1 MGLLT
6 PRNYKKHKTTDMV
19 FPSSGGFTNVLAT
32 LIGGKPIGYVPA
44 SQAMKNVNIYSAINR
59 ISSDIASAHFK
70 TENTA
75 ALNKLERP
83 SNLISRFSFWQG
95 SLMQLALSG
104 NDYIPLVGRNWEHVP
119 NSDVQIEYLPGNKGI
134 VYKVMGNN
142 ERPEMTLSQDQMLHF
157 RLMPDP
163 SYRFLI
169 GRSPLDSLQNALT
182 IDDKSTQSNLDNLTN
197 QMNPSGKLKISN
209 FINDN
214 QDLEDARDM
223 FEKANSGKN
232 SGRLMTL
239 PDGFDYEQFEM
250 KTDVFKA
257 LVENAA
263 FSADQISKAFGVP
276 SDILGGGTSTE
287 SQHSNK
293 DQIKALY
300 LMNLNTYVHPI
311 VDELALKL
319 HAPDLELDIKDMLD
333 VDDSL
338 MISQVSTLAKSGVLG
353 QEQAEYMLKRSG
365 FLPDNLPKY
374 VPGVIVKG
382 GEQNADKD

>member
-6 PRNYKKHKTTDMV
+6 PRNFKKNKTANMV
-19 FPSSGGFTNVLAT
+19 YPSSGSFTNALAT

-44 SQAMKNVNIYSAINR
+44 SQALKNVNVYSAINR

-70 TENTA
+70 TENA
-75 ALNKLERP
+75 ATLNKLERP
-83 SNLISRFSFWQG
+83 SNIISRFSFWQG
-95 SLMQLALSG
+95 TLMQLALSG

-119 NSDVQIEYLPGNKGI
+119 NSDVQIEYLPGNNGI
-134 VYKVMGNN
+134 VYKVMENN
-142 ERPEMTLSQDQMLHF
+142 DRPKMTLTQDQMLHF

-169 GRSPLDSLQNALT
+169 GRSPLESLQNALT
-182 IDDKSTQSNLDNLTN
+182 IDDKSTQSNLNNLSN
-197 QMNPSGKLKISN
+197 QMNPAGKLKIENYIS
-209 FINDN
+209 DG
-214 QDLEDARDM
+214 QDLEDARDA
-223 FEKANSGKN
+223 FEKANSGEN

-239 PDGFDYEQFEM
+239 PSGFDYEQFEM

-300 LMNLNTYVHPI
+300 LMNLNTYIHPI
-311 VDELALKL
+311 LDELALKL

-338 MISQVSTLAKSGVLG
+338 MVSQIANLVDNGALG
-353 QEQAEYMLKRSG
+353 QAQGEYMLKRSG
-365 FLPDNLPKY
+365 FLPNNLPKFE
-374 VPGVIVKG
+374 PLKG
-382 GEQNADKD
+382 GEQNADQD

>member
-6 PRNYKKHKTTDMV
+6 PRNYEKNKTTNMV
-19 FPSSGGFTNVLAT
+19 YPSSGSFTNTLAT

-44 SQAMKNVNIYSAINR
+44 SQALKNVNVYSAINR

-75 ALNKLERP
+75 TLNKLERP
-83 SNLISRFSFWQG
+83 SNIISRFSFWQG
-95 SLMQLALSG
+95 TLMQLALSG

-119 NSDVQIEYLPGNKGI
+119 NSDVQIEYLPGNNGI
-134 VYKVMGNN
+134 VYKVMENN
-142 ERPEMTLSQDQMLHF
+142 DRPKMTLTQDQMLHF

-169 GRSPLDSLQNALT
+169 GRSPLESLQNALT
-182 IDDKSTQSNLDNLTN
+182 IDDKSTQSNLNNLSN
-197 QMNPSGKLKISN
+197 QMNPAGKLKI
-209 FINDN
+209 DN
-214 QDLEDARDM
+214 YIGDGQDLEDARDA
-223 FEKANSGKN
+223 FEKANSGEN

-239 PDGFDYEQFEM
+239 PSGFDYEQFEM

-293 DQIKALY
+293 DQMKNLY
-300 LMNLNTYVHPI
+300 LMNLNTYVNPI
-311 VDELALKL
+311 IDELALKL

-338 MISQVSTLAKSGVLG
+338 MVAQVSELVDKGALG
-353 QEQAEYMLKRSG
+353 QEQAEFLLKRTG
-365 FLPDNLPKY
+365 FLPENLPEFKLL
-374 VPGVIVKG
+374 KG
-382 GEQNADKD
+382 GDSNADQD

>member
-6 PRNYKKHKTTDMV
+6 PRNHKKHKTTNMV
-19 FPSSGGFTNVLAT
+19 YPSSVSFTNTLAT

-44 SQAMKNVNIYSAINR
+44 SQALKNVNVYSAINR

-75 ALNKLERP
+75 TLNKLERP
-83 SNLISRFSFWQG
+83 SNIISRFSFWQG
-95 SLMQLALSG
+95 TLMQLALSG

-119 NSDVQIEYLPGNKGI
+119 NSDVQIEYLPGNNGI
-134 VYKVMGNN
+134 VYKVMENN
-142 ERPEMTLSQDQMLHF
+142 DRPKMTLTQDQMLHF

-169 GRSPLDSLQNALT
+169 GRSPLESLQNALT
-182 IDDKSTQSNLDNLTN
+182 IDDKSTQSNLNNLSN
-197 QMNPSGKLKISN
+197 QMNPAGKLKI
-209 FINDN
+209 DN
-214 QDLEDARDM
+214 YIGDGQDLEDARDA
-223 FEKANSGKN
+223 FEKANSGEN

-239 PDGFDYEQFEM
+239 PSGFDYEQFEM

-300 LMNLNTYVHPI
+300 LMNLNTYIHPI
-311 VDELALKL
+311 LDELALKL

-338 MISQVSTLAKSGVLG
+338 MVSQIANLVDNGALG
-353 QEQAEYMLKRSG
+353 QAQGEYMLKRSG
-365 FLPDNLPKY
+365 FLPNNLPKFE
-374 VPGVIVKG
+374 PLKG
-382 GEQNADKD
+382 GEQNADQD

>member
-6 PRNYKKHKTTDMV
+6 PRNYKKHKTTNMV
-19 FPSSGGFTNVLAT
+19 YPSSGSFTNALAT

-44 SQAMKNVNIYSAINR
+44 SQALKNVNVYSAINR

-75 ALNKLERP
+75 TLNKLERP
-83 SNLISRFSFWQG
+83 SNVISRFSFWQG
-95 SLMQLALSG
+95 TLMQLALSG

-119 NSDVQIEYLPGNKGI
+119 NSDVQIEYLPGNNGI
-134 VYKVMGNN
+134 VYKVMENN
-142 ERPEMTLSQDQMLHF
+142 DRPKMTLTQDQMLHF

-169 GRSPLDSLQNALT
+169 GRSPLESLQNALT
-182 IDDKSTQSNLDNLTN
+182 IDDKSTQSNLNNLSN
-197 QMNPSGKLKISN
+197 QMNPAGKLKI
-209 FINDN
+209 DN
-214 QDLEDARDM
+214 YIGDGQDLEDARDA
-223 FEKANSGKN
+223 FEKANSGEN

-239 PDGFDYEQFEM
+239 PSGFDYEQFEM

-300 LMNLNTYVHPI
+300 LMNLNTYIHPI
-311 VDELALKL
+311 LDELALKL

-338 MISQVSTLAKSGVLG
+338 MVSQIASLVDNGALG
-353 QEQAEYMLKRSG
+353 QAQGEYMLKRSG
-365 FLPDNLPKY
+365 FLPNNLPKFE
-374 VPGVIVKG
+374 PLKG
-382 GEQNADKD
+382 GEQNADQD

>member
-6 PRNYKKHKTTDMV
+6 PRNHKKNKTTNMV
-19 FPSSGGFTNVLAT
+19 YPSSGSFTNTLAT

-44 SQAMKNVNIYSAINR
+44 SHALKNVNVYSAINR

-75 ALNKLERP
+75 TLNKLERP
-83 SNLISRFSFWQG
+83 SNIISRFSFWQG
-95 SLMQLALSG
+95 TLMQLALSG

-119 NSDVQIEYLPGNKGI
+119 NSDVQIEYLPGNNGI
-134 VYKVMGNN
+134 VYKVMENN
-142 ERPEMTLSQDQMLHF
+142 DRPKMTLTQDQMLHF

-169 GRSPLDSLQNALT
+169 GRSPLESLQNALT
-182 IDDKSTQSNLDNLTN
+182 IDDKSTQSNLNNLSN
-197 QMNPSGKLKISN
+197 QMNPAGKLKI
-209 FINDN
+209 DN
-214 QDLEDARDM
+214 YIGDGQDLEDARDA
-223 FEKANSGKN
+223 FEKANSGEN

-239 PDGFDYEQFEM
+239 PSGFDYEQFEM

-300 LMNLNTYVHPI
+300 LMNLNTYIHPI
-311 VDELALKL
+311 LDELALKL

-338 MISQVSTLAKSGVLG
+338 MVSQIANLVDNGALG
-353 QEQAEYMLKRSG
+353 QAQGEYMLKRSG
-365 FLPDNLPKY
+365 FLPNNLPKFE
-374 VPGVIVKG
+374 PLKG
-382 GEQNADKD
+382 GEQNADQD

>member
-6 PRNYKKHKTTDMV
+6 PRNFKKNKTTNMV
-19 FPSSGGFTNVLAT
+19 YPSSGSFTNALAT

-44 SQAMKNVNIYSAINR
+44 SQALKNVNVYSAINR

-75 ALNKLERP
+75 TLNKLERP
-83 SNLISRFSFWQG
+83 SNIISRFSFWQG
-95 SLMQLALSG
+95 TLMQLALSG

-119 NSDVQIEYLPGNKGI
+119 NSDVQIEYLPGNNGI
-134 VYKVMGNN
+134 VYKVMENN
-142 ERPEMTLSQDQMLHF
+142 DRPKMTLTQDQMLHF

-169 GRSPLDSLQNALT
+169 GRSPLESLQNALT
-182 IDDKSTQSNLDNLTN
+182 IDDKSTQSNLNNLSN
-197 QMNPSGKLKISN
+197 QMNPAGKLKI
-209 FINDN
+209 DN
-214 QDLEDARDM
+214 YIGDGRDLEDARDA
-223 FEKANSGKN
+223 FEKANSGEN

-239 PDGFDYEQFEM
+239 PSGFDYEQFEM

-300 LMNLNTYVHPI
+300 LMNLNTYIHPI
-311 VDELALKL
+311 LDELALKL

-338 MISQVSTLAKSGVLG
+338 MVSQIANLVDNGALG
-353 QEQAEYMLKRSG
+353 QAQGEYMLKRSG
-365 FLPDNLPKY
+365 FLPNNLPKFE
-374 VPGVIVKG
+374 PLKG
-382 GEQNADKD
+382 GEQNANQD

>member
-6 PRNYKKHKTTDMV
+6 PRNFKKNKTTNMV
-19 FPSSGGFTNVLAT
+19 YPSSGSFTNALAT

-44 SQAMKNVNIYSAINR
+44 SQALKNVNVYSAINR

-75 ALNKLERP
+75 TLNKLERP
-83 SNLISRFSFWQG
+83 SNIISRFSFWQG
-95 SLMQLALSG
+95 TLMQLALSG

-119 NSDVQIEYLPGNKGI
+119 NSDVQIEYLPGNNGI
-134 VYKVMGNN
+134 VYKVMENN
-142 ERPEMTLSQDQMLHF
+142 DRPKMTLMQDQMLHF

-169 GRSPLDSLQNALT
+169 GRSPLESLQNALT
-182 IDDKSTQSNLDNLTN
+182 IDDKSTQSNLNNLSN
-197 QMNPSGKLKISN
+197 QMNPAGKLKI
-209 FINDN
+209 DN
-214 QDLEDARDM
+214 YIGDGQDLEDARDA
-223 FEKANSGKN
+223 FEKANSGEN

-239 PDGFDYEQFEM
+239 PSGFDYEQFEM

-300 LMNLNTYVHPI
+300 LMNLNTYIHPI
-311 VDELALKL
+311 LDELALKL

-338 MISQVSTLAKSGVLG
+338 MVSQIASLVDNGALG
-353 QEQAEYMLKRSG
+353 QAQGEYMLKRSG
-365 FLPDNLPKY
+365 FLPNNLPKFE
-374 VPGVIVKG
+374 PLKG
-382 GEQNADKD
+382 GEQNADQD

>member
-6 PRNYKKHKTTDMV
+6 PRNYKKNKTTDMV
-19 FPSSGGFTNVLAT
+19 YPSSGSFTNALAT

-44 SQAMKNVNIYSAINR
+44 SQALKNVNVYSAINR

-83 SNLISRFSFWQG
+83 SNVISRFSFWQG
-95 SLMQLALSG
+95 TLMQLALSG

-119 NSDVQIEYLPGNKGI
+119 NSDVQIEYLPGNNGI
-134 VYKVMGNN
+134 VYKVMENN
-142 ERPEMTLSQDQMLHF
+142 DRPKMTLTQDQMLHF

-169 GRSPLDSLQNALT
+169 GRSPLESLQNALT
-182 IDDKSTQSNLDNLTN
+182 IDDKSTQSNLNNLSN
-197 QMNPSGKLKISN
+197 QMNPAGKLKI
-209 FINDN
+209 DN
-214 QDLEDARDM
+214 YIGDGQDLEDARDA
-223 FEKANSGKN
+223 FEKANSGEN

-239 PDGFDYEQFEM
+239 PSGFDYEQFEM

-300 LMNLNTYVHPI
+300 LMNLNTYIHPI
-311 VDELALKL
+311 LDELALKL

-338 MISQVSTLAKSGVLG
+338 MVSQIANLVDNGALG
-353 QEQAEYMLKRSG
+353 QAQGEYMLKRSG
-365 FLPDNLPKY
+365 FLPNNLPKFESL
-374 VPGVIVKG
+374 KG
-382 GEQNADKD
+382 GEQNANQD

>member
-6 PRNYKKHKTTDMV
+6 PRNFKKNKTTNMV
-19 FPSSGGFTNVLAT
+19 YPSSGSFTNALAT

-44 SQAMKNVNIYSAINR
+44 SQALKNVNVYSAINR

-75 ALNKLERP
+75 TLNKLERP
-83 SNLISRFSFWQG
+83 SNIISRFSFWQG
-95 SLMQLALSG
+95 TLMQLALSG

-119 NSDVQIEYLPGNKGI
+119 NSDVQIEYLPGNNGI
-134 VYKVMGNN
+134 VYKVMENN
-142 ERPEMTLSQDQMLHF
+142 DRPKMTLTQDQMLHF

-169 GRSPLDSLQNALT
+169 GRSPLESLQNALT
-182 IDDKSTQSNLDNLTN
+182 IDDKSTQSNLNNLSN
-197 QMNPSGKLKISN
+197 QMNPAGKLKI
-209 FINDN
+209 DN
-214 QDLEDARDM
+214 YIGDGQDLEDARDA
-223 FEKANSGKN
+223 FEKANSGEN

-239 PDGFDYEQFEM
+239 PSGFDYEQFEM

-300 LMNLNTYVHPI
+300 LMNLNTYIHPI
-311 VDELALKL
+311 LDELALKL

-338 MISQVSTLAKSGVLG
+338 MVSQIANLVDNGALG
-353 QEQAEYMLKRSG
+353 QAQGEYMLKRSG
-365 FLPDNLPKY
+365 FLPNNLPKFE
-374 VPGVIVKG
+374 PLKG
-382 GEQNADKD
+382 GEQNANQD

>member
-6 PRNYKKHKTTDMV
+6 PRNYKSRKTTDMV
-19 FPSSGGFTNVLAT
+19 YPSSGSFTNALAT

-44 SQAMKNVNIYSAINR
+44 SQALKNVNVYSAINR

-75 ALNKLERP
+75 TLNKLERP
-83 SNLISRFSFWQG
+83 SNIISRFSFWQG
-95 SLMQLALSG
+95 TLMQLALSG

-119 NSDVQIEYLPGNKGI
+119 NSDVQIEYLPGNSGI
-134 VYKVMGNN
+134 VYKVMENN
-142 ERPEMTLSQDQMLHF
+142 DRPKMTLTQDQMLHF

-169 GRSPLDSLQNALT
+169 GRSPLESLQNALT
-182 IDDKSTQSNLDNLTN
+182 IDDKSTQSNLNNLSN
-197 QMNPSGKLKISN
+197 QMNPAGKLKI
-209 FINDN
+209 DN
-214 QDLEDARDM
+214 YIGDGQDLEDARDA
-223 FEKANSGKN
+223 FEKANSGEN

-239 PDGFDYEQFEM
+239 PSGFDYEQFEM

-300 LMNLNTYVHPI
+300 LMNLNTYIHPI
-311 VDELALKL
+311 LDELALKL

-338 MISQVSTLAKSGVLG
+338 MVSQIANLVDNGALG
-353 QEQAEYMLKRSG
+353 QAQGEYMLKRSG
-365 FLPDNLPKY
+365 FLPNNLPKFE
-374 VPGVIVKG
+374 PLKG
-382 GEQNADKD
+382 GEQNANQD

>member
-6 PRNYKKHKTTDMV
+6 PRNYKKHKTTNMV
-19 FPSSGGFTNVLAT
+19 YPSSGNFMNALAT

-44 SQAMKNVNIYSAINR
+44 SQALKNVNVYSAINR

-75 ALNKLERP
+75 TLNKLERP
-83 SNLISRFSFWQG
+83 SNIISRFSFWQG
-95 SLMQLALSG
+95 TLMQLALSG

-119 NSDVQIEYLPGNKGI
+119 NSDVQIEYLPGNNGI
-134 VYKVMGNN
+134 VYKVMENN
-142 ERPEMTLSQDQMLHF
+142 DRPKMTLTQDQMLHF

-169 GRSPLDSLQNALT
+169 GRSPLESLQNALT
-182 IDDKSTQSNLDNLTN
+182 IDDKSTQSNLNNLSN
-197 QMNPSGKLKISN
+197 QMNPAGKLKI
-209 FINDN
+209 DN
-214 QDLEDARDM
+214 YIGDSQDLEDARDA
-223 FEKANSGKN
+223 FEKANSGEN

-239 PDGFDYEQFEM
+239 PSGFDYEQFEM

-300 LMNLNTYVHPI
+300 LMNLNTYIHPI
-311 VDELALKL
+311 LDELALKL

-338 MISQVSTLAKSGVLG
+338 MVSQITGLVDKGALG
-353 QEQAEYMLKRSG
+353 QAQGEYMLKRSG
-365 FLPDNLPKY
+365 FLPNNLPKFE
-374 VPGVIVKG
+374 PLKG
-382 GEQNADKD
+382 GEQNADQD

>member
-6 PRNYKKHKTTDMV
+6 PRNYKKHKTTNMV
-19 FPSSGGFTNVLAT
+19 YPSSGNFTNALAT

-44 SQAMKNVNIYSAINR
+44 SQALKNVNVYSAINR

-75 ALNKLERP
+75 TLNKLERP
-83 SNLISRFSFWQG
+83 SNIISRFSFWQG
-95 SLMQLALSG
+95 TLMQLALSG

-119 NSDVQIEYLPGNKGI
+119 NSDVQIEYLPGNNGI
-134 VYKVMGNN
+134 VYKVMENN
-142 ERPEMTLSQDQMLHF
+142 DRPKMTLTQDQMLHF

-169 GRSPLDSLQNALT
+169 GRSPLESLQNALT
-182 IDDKSTQSNLDNLTN
+182 IDDKSTQSNLNNLSN
-197 QMNPSGKLKISN
+197 QMNPAGKLKI
-209 FINDN
+209 DN
-214 QDLEDARDM
+214 YIGDGQDLEDARDA
-223 FEKANSGKN
+223 FEKANSGEN

-239 PDGFDYEQFEM
+239 PSGFDYEQFEM

-263 FSADQISKAFGVP
+263 FSADQISKAFGVS

-300 LMNLNTYVHPI
+300 LMNLNTYIHPI
-311 VDELALKL
+311 LDELALKL

-338 MISQVSTLAKSGVLG
+338 MVSQITGLVDKGALG
-353 QEQAEYMLKRSG
+353 QAQGEYMLKRSG
-365 FLPDNLPKY
+365 FLPNNLPKFE
-374 VPGVIVKG
+374 PLKG
-382 GEQNADKD
+382 GEQNADQD

>member
-6 PRNYKKHKTTDMV
+6 PRNFKKNKTTNMV
-19 FPSSGGFTNVLAT
+19 YPSSGSFTNALAT

-44 SQAMKNVNIYSAINR
+44 SQALKNVNVYSAINR

-75 ALNKLERP
+75 TLNKLERP
-83 SNLISRFSFWQG
+83 SNIISRFSFWQG
-95 SLMQLALSG
+95 TLMQLALSG

-119 NSDVQIEYLPGNKGI
+119 NSDVQIEYLPGNNGI
-134 VYKVMGNN
+134 VYKVMENN
-142 ERPEMTLSQDQMLHF
+142 DRPKMTLTQDQMLHF

-169 GRSPLDSLQNALT
+169 GRSPLESLQNALT
-182 IDDKSTQSNLDNLTN
+182 IDDKSTQSNLNNLSN
-197 QMNPSGKLKISN
+197 QINPAGKLKI
-209 FINDN
+209 DN
-214 QDLEDARDM
+214 YIGDGQDLEDARDA
-223 FEKANSGKN
+223 FEKANSGEN

-239 PDGFDYEQFEM
+239 PSGFDYEQFEM

-300 LMNLNTYVHPI
+300 LMNLNTYIHPI
-311 VDELALKL
+311 LDELALKL

-338 MISQVSTLAKSGVLG
+338 MVSQIANLVDNGALG
-353 QEQAEYMLKRSG
+353 QAQGEYMLKRSG
-365 FLPDNLPKY
+365 FLPNNLPKFE
-374 VPGVIVKG
+374 PLKG
-382 GEQNADKD
+382 GEQNADQD

>member
-6 PRNYKKHKTTDMV
+6 PRNFKKNKTTNMV
-19 FPSSGGFTNVLAT
+19 YPSSGSFTNALAT
-32 LIGGKPIGYVPA
+32 FIGGKPIGYVPA
-44 SQAMKNVNIYSAINR
+44 SQALKNVNVYSAINR

-75 ALNKLERP
+75 TLNKLERP
-83 SNLISRFSFWQG
+83 SNIISRFSFWQG
-95 SLMQLALSG
+95 TLMQLALSG

-119 NSDVQIEYLPGNKGI
+119 NSDVQIEYLPGNNGI
-134 VYKVMGNN
+134 VYKVMENN
-142 ERPEMTLSQDQMLHF
+142 DRPKMTLTQGQMLHF

-169 GRSPLDSLQNALT
+169 GRSPLESLQNALT
-182 IDDKSTQSNLDNLTN
+182 IDDKSTQSNLNNLSN
-197 QMNPSGKLKISN
+197 QMNPAGKLKI
-209 FINDN
+209 DN
-214 QDLEDARDM
+214 YIGDGQDLEDARDA
-223 FEKANSGKN
+223 FEKANSGEN

-239 PDGFDYEQFEM
+239 PSGFDYEQFEM

-300 LMNLNTYVHPI
+300 LMNLNTYIHPI
-311 VDELALKL
+311 LDELALKL

-338 MISQVSTLAKSGVLG
+338 MVSQIANLVDNGALG
-353 QEQAEYMLKRSG
+353 QAQGEYMLKRSG
-365 FLPDNLPKY
+365 FLPNNLPKFE
-374 VPGVIVKG
+374 PLKG
-382 GEQNADKD
+382 GEQNADQD

>member
-6 PRNYKKHKTTDMV
+6 PRNFKKNKTTNMV
-19 FPSSGGFTNVLAT
+19 YPSSGSFTNALAT

-44 SQAMKNVNIYSAINR
+44 SQALKNVNVYSAINR

-75 ALNKLERP
+75 TLNKLERP
-83 SNLISRFSFWQG
+83 SNIISRFSFWQG
-95 SLMQLALSG
+95 TLMQLALSG

-119 NSDVQIEYLPGNKGI
+119 NSDVQIEYLPGNNGI
-134 VYKVMGNN
+134 VYKVMENN
-142 ERPEMTLSQDQMLHF
+142 DRPKMTLTQDQMLHF

-169 GRSPLDSLQNALT
+169 GRSPLESLQNALT
-182 IDDKSTQSNLDNLTN
+182 IDDKSTLSNLNNLSN
-197 QMNPSGKLKISN
+197 QMNPAGKLKI
-209 FINDN
+209 DN
-214 QDLEDARDM
+214 YIGDGQDLEDARDA
-223 FEKANSGKN
+223 FEKANSGEN

-239 PDGFDYEQFEM
+239 PSGFDYEQFEM

-300 LMNLNTYVHPI
+300 LMNLNTYIHPI
-311 VDELALKL
+311 LDELALKL

-338 MISQVSTLAKSGVLG
+338 MVSQIANLVDNGALG
-353 QEQAEYMLKRSG
+353 QAQGEYMLKRSG
-365 FLPDNLPKY
+365 FLPNNLPKFE
-374 VPGVIVKG
+374 PLKG
-382 GEQNADKD
+382 GEQNADQD

>member
-6 PRNYKKHKTTDMV
+6 PRNYKKNKTTNMV
-19 FPSSGGFTNVLAT
+19 YPSSGSFTNTLAT

-44 SQAMKNVNIYSAINR
+44 SQALKNVNVYSAINR

-75 ALNKLERP
+75 TLNKLERP
-83 SNLISRFSFWQG
+83 SNIISRFSFWQG
-95 SLMQLALSG
+95 TLMQLALSG

-119 NSDVQIEYLPGNKGI
+119 NSDVQIEYLPGNNGI
-134 VYKVMGNN
+134 VYKVMENN
-142 ERPEMTLSQDQMLHF
+142 DRPKMTLTQDQMLHF

-169 GRSPLDSLQNALT
+169 GRSPLESLQNALT
-182 IDDKSTQSNLDNLTN
+182 IDDKSTQSNLNNLSN
-197 QMNPSGKLKISN
+197 QMNPAGKLKIDN
-209 FINDN
+209 YIGND
-214 QDLEDARDM
+214 QDLEDARDA
-223 FEKANSGKN
+223 FEKANSGEN

-239 PDGFDYEQFEM
+239 PSGFDYEQFEM

-300 LMNLNTYVHPI
+300 LMNLNTYIHPI
-311 VDELALKL
+311 LDELALKL

-338 MISQVSTLAKSGVLG
+338 MVSQIANLVDNGALG
-353 QEQAEYMLKRSG
+353 QAQGEYMLKRSG
-365 FLPDNLPKY
+365 FLPNNLPKFE
-374 VPGVIVKG
+374 PLKG
-382 GEQNADKD
+382 GEQNANQD

>member
-6 PRNYKKHKTTDMV
+6 PRNYKKHKTTNMV
-19 FPSSGGFTNVLAT
+19 YPSSGNFTNALAT

-44 SQAMKNVNIYSAINR
+44 SQALKNVNVYSAINR

-75 ALNKLERP
+75 TLNKLERP
-83 SNLISRFSFWQG
+83 SNIISRFSFWQG
-95 SLMQLALSG
+95 TLMQLALSG

-119 NSDVQIEYLPGNKGI
+119 NSDVQIEYLPGNNGI
-134 VYKVMGNN
+134 VYKVMENN
-142 ERPEMTLSQDQMLHF
+142 DRPKMTLTQDQMLHF

-169 GRSPLDSLQNALT
+169 GRSPLESLQNALT
-182 IDDKSTQSNLDNLTN
+182 IDDKSTQSNLNNLSN
-197 QMNPSGKLKISN
+197 QMNPAGKLKI
-209 FINDN
+209 DN
-214 QDLEDARDM
+214 YIGDGQDLEDARDA
-223 FEKANSGKN
+223 FEKANSGEN

-239 PDGFDYEQFEM
+239 PSGFDYEQFEM

-300 LMNLNTYVHPI
+300 LMNLNTYIHPI
-311 VDELALKL
+311 LDELALKL

-338 MISQVSTLAKSGVLG
+338 MVSQIAGLVDNGALG
-353 QEQAEYMLKRSG
+353 QAQGEYMLKRSG
-365 FLPDNLPKY
+365 FLPNNLPKFE
-374 VPGVIVKG
+374 PLKG
-382 GEQNADKD
+382 GEQNADQD

>member
-6 PRNYKKHKTTDMV
+6 PRNYKKHKTTNMV
-19 FPSSGGFTNVLAT
+19 YPSSGNFTNALAT

-44 SQAMKNVNIYSAINR
+44 SQALKNVNVYSAINR

-75 ALNKLERP
+75 TLNKLERP
-83 SNLISRFSFWQG
+83 SNIISRFSFWQG
-95 SLMQLALSG
+95 TLMQLALSG

-119 NSDVQIEYLPGNKGI
+119 NSDVQIEYLPGNNGI
-134 VYKVMGNN
+134 VYKVMENN
-142 ERPEMTLSQDQMLHF
+142 GRPKMTLTQDQMLHF

-169 GRSPLDSLQNALT
+169 GRSPLESLQNALT
-182 IDDKSTQSNLDNLTN
+182 IDDKSTQSNLNNLSN
-197 QMNPSGKLKISN
+197 QMNPAGKLKI
-209 FINDN
+209 DN
-214 QDLEDARDM
+214 YIGDGQDLEDARDA
-223 FEKANSGKN
+223 FEKANSGEN

-239 PDGFDYEQFEM
+239 PSGFDYEQFEM

-263 FSADQISKAFGVP
+263 FSADQISKAFGVS

-293 DQIKALY
+293 DQIKTLY
-300 LMNLNTYVHPI
+300 LMNLNTYIHPI
-311 VDELALKL
+311 LDELALKL

-338 MISQVSTLAKSGVLG
+338 MVSQITGLVDKGTLG
-353 QEQAEYMLKRSG
+353 QAQGEYMLKRSG
-365 FLPDNLPKY
+365 FLPNNLPKFE
-374 VPGVIVKG
+374 PLKG
-382 GEQNADKD
+382 GEQNADQD

>member
-6 PRNYKKHKTTDMV
+6 PRNYKKNKTTDMV
-19 FPSSGGFTNVLAT
+19 YPSSGSFTNVLAT

-44 SQAMKNVNIYSAINR
+44 SQALKNVNVYSAINR

-75 ALNKLERP
+75 TLNKLERP
-83 SNLISRFSFWQG
+83 SNVISRFSFWQG
-95 SLMQLALSG
+95 TLMQLALSG

-119 NSDVQIEYLPGNKGI
+119 NSDVQIEYLPGNNGI
-134 VYKVMGNN
+134 VYKVMENN
-142 ERPEMTLSQDQMLHF
+142 DRPKMTLTQDQMLHF

-169 GRSPLDSLQNALT
+169 GRSPLESLQNALT
-182 IDDKSTQSNLDNLTN
+182 IDDKSTQSNLNNLSN
-197 QMNPSGKLKISN
+197 QMNPAGKLKI
-209 FINDN
+209 DN
-214 QDLEDARDM
+214 YISDGQDLEDARDA
-223 FEKANSGKN
+223 FEKANSGEN

-239 PDGFDYEQFEM
+239 PSGFDYEQFEM

-300 LMNLNTYVHPI
+300 LMNLNTYIHPI
-311 VDELALKL
+311 LDELALKL

-338 MISQVSTLAKSGVLG
+338 MVSQIASLVDNGALG
-353 QEQAEYMLKRSG
+353 QAQGEYMLKRSG
-365 FLPDNLPKY
+365 FLPNNLPKFE
-374 VPGVIVKG
+374 PLKG
-382 GEQNADKD
+382 GEQNADQD

>member
-6 PRNYKKHKTTDMV
+6 PRNYKKNKTMNMV
-19 FPSSGGFTNVLAT
+19 YPSSGSFTNALAT

-44 SQAMKNVNIYSAINR
+44 SQALKNVNVYSAINR

-75 ALNKLERP
+75 TLNKLERP
-83 SNLISRFSFWQG
+83 SNIISRFSFWQG
-95 SLMQLALSG
+95 TLMQLALSG

-119 NSDVQIEYLPGNKGI
+119 NSDVQIEYLPGNNGI
-134 VYKVMGNN
+134 VYKVMENN
-142 ERPEMTLSQDQMLHF
+142 DRPKMTLMQDQMLHF

-169 GRSPLDSLQNALT
+169 GRSPLESLQNALT
-182 IDDKSTQSNLDNLTN
+182 IDDKSTQSNLNNLSN
-197 QMNPSGKLKISN
+197 QMNPAGKLKI
-209 FINDN
+209 DN
-214 QDLEDARDM
+214 YIGNGQDLEDARDA
-223 FEKANSGKN
+223 FEKANSGEN

-239 PDGFDYEQFEM
+239 PSGFDYEQFEM

-300 LMNLNTYVHPI
+300 LMNLNTYIHPI
-311 VDELALKL
+311 LDELALKL

-338 MISQVSTLAKSGVLG
+338 MVSQIANLVDNGALG
-353 QEQAEYMLKRSG
+353 QAQGEYMLKRSG
-365 FLPDNLPKY
+365 FLPNNLPKFE
-374 VPGVIVKG
+374 PLKG
-382 GEQNADKD
+382 GEQNANQD

>member
-6 PRNYKKHKTTDMV
+6 PRNYKKNKTMNMV
-19 FPSSGGFTNVLAT
+19 YPSSGSFTNALAT

-44 SQAMKNVNIYSAINR
+44 SQALKNVNVYSAINR

-75 ALNKLERP
+75 TLNKLERP
-83 SNLISRFSFWQG
+83 SNIISRFSFWQG
-95 SLMQLALSG
+95 TLMQLALSG

-119 NSDVQIEYLPGNKGI
+119 NSDVQIEYLPGNNGI
-134 VYKVMGNN
+134 VYKVMENN
-142 ERPEMTLSQDQMLHF
+142 DRPKMTLTQDQMLHF

-169 GRSPLDSLQNALT
+169 GRSPLESLQNALT
-182 IDDKSTQSNLDNLTN
+182 IDDKSTQSNLNNLSN
-197 QMNPSGKLKISN
+197 QMNPAGKLKI
-209 FINDN
+209 DN
-214 QDLEDARDM
+214 YIGDGQDLEDARDA
-223 FEKANSGKN
+223 FEKANSGEN

-239 PDGFDYEQFEM
+239 PSGFDYEQFEM

-263 FSADQISKAFGVP
+263 FSADQISKAFGVS

-300 LMNLNTYVHPI
+300 LMNLNTYIHPI
-311 VDELALKL
+311 LDELALKL

-338 MISQVSTLAKSGVLG
+338 MVSQITGLVDKGALG
-353 QEQAEYMLKRSG
+353 QAQGEYMLKRSG
-365 FLPDNLPKY
+365 FLPNNLPKFE
-374 VPGVIVKG
+374 PLKG
-382 GEQNADKD
+382 GEQNADQD

>member
-6 PRNYKKHKTTDMV
+6 PRNYKKHKTTNMV
-19 FPSSGGFTNVLAT
+19 YPSSGSFTNALAT

-44 SQAMKNVNIYSAINR
+44 SQALKNVNVYSAINR

-75 ALNKLERP
+75 TLNKLERP
-83 SNLISRFSFWQG
+83 SNVISRFSFWQG
-95 SLMQLALSG
+95 TLMQLALSG

-119 NSDVQIEYLPGNKGI
+119 NSDVQIEYLPGNNGI
-134 VYKVMGNN
+134 VYKVMENN
-142 ERPEMTLSQDQMLHF
+142 DRPKMTLTQDQMLHF

-169 GRSPLDSLQNALT
+169 GRSPLESLQNALT
-182 IDDKSTQSNLDNLTN
+182 IDDKSTQSNLNNLSN
-197 QMNPSGKLKISN
+197 QMNPAGKLKI
-209 FINDN
+209 DN
-214 QDLEDARDM
+214 YIGDGQDLEDARDA
-223 FEKANSGKN
+223 FEKANSGEN

-239 PDGFDYEQFEM
+239 PSGFDYEQFEM

-300 LMNLNTYVHPI
+300 LMNLNTYIHPI
-311 VDELALKL
+311 LDELALKL

-338 MISQVSTLAKSGVLG
+338 MVSQIANLVDNGALG
-353 QEQAEYMLKRSG
+353 QAQGEYMLKRSG
-365 FLPDNLPKY
+365 FLPNNLPKFE
-374 VPGVIVKG
+374 PLKG
-382 GEQNADKD
+382 GEQNADQD

>member
-6 PRNYKKHKTTDMV
+6 PRNYKKNKTTNMV
-19 FPSSGGFTNVLAT
+19 YPSSGSFTNTLAT

-44 SQAMKNVNIYSAINR
+44 GQALKNVNVYSAINR

-75 ALNKLERP
+75 TLNKLERP
-83 SNLISRFSFWQG
+83 SNIISRFSFWQG
-95 SLMQLALSG
+95 TLMQLALSG

-119 NSDVQIEYLPGNKGI
+119 NSDVQIEYLPGNNGI
-134 VYKVMGNN
+134 VYKVMENN
-142 ERPEMTLSQDQMLHF
+142 DRPKMTLTQDQMLHF

-169 GRSPLDSLQNALT
+169 GRSPLESLQNALT
-182 IDDKSTQSNLDNLTN
+182 IDDKSTQSNLNNLSN
-197 QMNPSGKLKISN
+197 QMNPAGKLKI
-209 FINDN
+209 DN
-214 QDLEDARDM
+214 YIGDGQDLEDARDA
-223 FEKANSGKN
+223 FEKANSGEN

-239 PDGFDYEQFEM
+239 PSGFDYEQFEM

-300 LMNLNTYVHPI
+300 LMNLNTYIHPI
-311 VDELALKL
+311 LDELALKL

-338 MISQVSTLAKSGVLG
+338 MVSQIANLVDNGALG
-353 QEQAEYMLKRSG
+353 QAQGEYMLKRSG
-365 FLPDNLPKY
+365 FLPNNLPKFE
-374 VPGVIVKG
+374 PLKG
-382 GEQNADKD
+382 GEQNADQD

>member
-6 PRNYKKHKTTDMV
+6 PRNFKKNKTTNMV
-19 FPSSGGFTNVLAT
+19 YPSSGSFTNALAT

-44 SQAMKNVNIYSAINR
+44 SQALKNVNVYSAINR

-75 ALNKLERP
+75 TLNKLERP
-83 SNLISRFSFWQG
+83 SNIISRFSFWQG
-95 SLMQLALSG
+95 TLMQLALSG

-119 NSDVQIEYLPGNKGI
+119 NSDVQIEYLPGNNGI
-134 VYKVMGNN
+134 VYKVMENN
-142 ERPEMTLSQDQMLHF
+142 DRPKMTLTQDQMLHF

-169 GRSPLDSLQNALT
+169 GRSPLESLQNALT
-182 IDDKSTQSNLDNLTN
+182 IDDKSTQSNLNNLSN
-197 QMNPSGKLKISN
+197 QMNPAGKLKI
-209 FINDN
+209 DN
-214 QDLEDARDM
+214 YIGDGQDLEDARDA
-223 FEKANSGKN
+223 FEKANSGEN

-239 PDGFDYEQFEM
+239 PSGFDYEQFEM

-300 LMNLNTYVHPI
+300 LMNLNTYIHPI
-311 VDELALKL
+311 LDELALKL

-338 MISQVSTLAKSGVLG
+338 MVSQIANLVDNGALG
-353 QEQAEYMLKRSG
+353 QAQGEYMLKRSG
-365 FLPDNLPKY
+365 FLPNNLPKFE
-374 VPGVIVKG
+374 PLKG
-382 GEQNADKD
+382 GEQNADQD

>member
-6 PRNYKKHKTTDMV
+6 PRNFKKNKTTNMV
-19 FPSSGGFTNVLAT
+19 YPSSGSFTNALAT

-44 SQAMKNVNIYSAINR
+44 SQALKNVNVYSAINR

-75 ALNKLERP
+75 TLNKLERP
-83 SNLISRFSFWQG
+83 SNIISRFSFWQG
-95 SLMQLALSG
+95 TLMQLALSG

-119 NSDVQIEYLPGNKGI
+119 NSDVQIEYLPGNNGI
-134 VYKVMGNN
+134 VYKVMENN
-142 ERPEMTLSQDQMLHF
+142 DRPKMTLTQDQMLHF

-169 GRSPLDSLQNALT
+169 GRSPLESLQNALT
-182 IDDKSTQSNLDNLTN
+182 IDDKSTLSNLNNLSN
-197 QMNPSGKLKISN
+197 QMNPAGKLKI
-209 FINDN
+209 DN
-214 QDLEDARDM
+214 YISDGQDLEDARDA
-223 FEKANSGKN
+223 FEKANSGEN

-239 PDGFDYEQFEM
+239 PSGFDYEQFEM

-300 LMNLNTYVHPI
+300 LMNLNTYIHPI
-311 VDELALKL
+311 LDELALKL

-338 MISQVSTLAKSGVLG
+338 MVSQIANLVDNGALG
-353 QEQAEYMLKRSG
+353 QAQGEYMLKRSG
-365 FLPDNLPKY
+365 FLPNNLPKFE
-374 VPGVIVKG
+374 PLKG
-382 GEQNADKD
+382 GEQNADQD